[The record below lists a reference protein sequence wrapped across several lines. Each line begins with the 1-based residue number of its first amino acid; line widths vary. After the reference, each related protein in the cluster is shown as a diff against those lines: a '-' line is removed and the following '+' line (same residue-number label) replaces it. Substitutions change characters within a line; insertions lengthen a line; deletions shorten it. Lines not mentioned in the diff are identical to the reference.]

1 MKFVILLSLFVS
13 LIFSLDAKS
22 RPNIIV
28 VLVDDM
34 GYSDLGSF
42 GGEVRT
48 PHLDRLAK
56 NGLRFTQNYNS
67 ARCCPSRASLL
78 TGLYSH
84 QAGIANFTGRDS
96 TDRLG
101 PAYLGKLNK
110 QCMTLAEVLKEVGYS
125 TYGVG
130 KWHVGHEEIPTDR
143 GFDEYYGYIRGH
155 STSQWKA
162 GNYQRLPEGRKEEL
176 KYENDEYY
184 ATDAFNDY
192 AIEFLSQA
200 QKKEEPFFLYL
211 AHSSPHFP
219 LEAPAETRDSY
230 LKTYRKGWDKLRKE
244 RFEKQKRMGLVTD
257 SWKFTELSDVP
268 VDRDD
273 IANQFAGKPNPN
285 WKDVAQNRQEDL
297 VYRMATFAA
306 MIDHVDQGIGKILSL
321 LEKGEDLEN
330 TLILFTSDNGA
341 CYEWGPF
348 GFDQSSRKGFTK
360 LHEGKELQNV
370 GGPGTYHSVGSAWS
384 CLSNTPLRMY
394 KHFNHEGGNCSPL
407 LVHWPKGIIDTDRWI
422 RSPVHLIDFMPTVLE
437 VSEAHYPKSF
447 KGEDLIPV
455 EGKSLVPFF
464 KGEGN
469 TDDRV
474 LCFDHFESSAIRK
487 GDWKLVRGNNRYK
500 NRTWELY
507 NLAEDRCETNNL
519 IDSYAVK
526 AEELQ
531 TEWLQWAK
539 RVKITPYYSHVEEN
553 PAKVRKKLKK
563 DAEGFYI
570 LKHGDQVA
578 REYAPKFAQ
587 KSIVIK
593 LSITRGKEKSGV
605 LISHGG
611 NRCGYSLY
619 LVDGRPAF
627 SCRLD
632 GTLHTIRATEI
643 LPEKRVSLSVELL
656 SDGGVS
662 FEIDGV
668 VEGEGELPGL
678 FNNHPQDPLEVGND
692 SQSTVVS
699 YDSNSR
705 FKGQIDEAKLK
716 IK

>member
-1 MKFVILLSLFVS
+1 MKFVILLSLFMGF
-13 LIFSLDAKS
+13 IFSLGAKS
-22 RPNIIV
+22 RPNVIV

-110 QCMTLAEVLKEVGYS
+110 QCMTLAEVLKGVGYS

-130 KWHVGHEEIPTDR
+130 KWHVGHEELPTER

-244 RFEKQKRMGLVTD
+244 RFAKQKQMGLVTD
-257 SWKFTELSDVP
+257 SWKFTKLSDVP

-273 IANQFAGKPNPN
+273 IANQYAGKPNPN
-285 WKDVAQNRQEDL
+285 WKDIPQNRQEDL

-321 LEKGEDLEN
+321 LEKGGDLEN

-360 LHEGKELQNV
+360 LHQGKELQNV

-437 VSEAHYPKSF
+437 VSEAHYPK
-447 KGEDLIPV
+447 
-455 EGKSLVPFF
+455 
-464 KGEGN
+464 
-469 TDDRV
+469 
-474 LCFDHFESSAIRK
+474 
-487 GDWKLVRGNNRYK
+487 KL
-500 NRTWELY
+500 
-507 NLAEDRCETNNL
+507 
-519 IDSYAVK
+519 
-526 AEELQ
+526 
-531 TEWLQWAK
+531 
-539 RVKITPYYSHVEEN
+539 
-553 PAKVRKKLKK
+553 
-563 DAEGFYI
+563 
-570 LKHGDQVA
+570 
-578 REYAPKFAQ
+578 
-587 KSIVIK
+587 
-593 LSITRGKEKSGV
+593 
-605 LISHGG
+605 
-611 NRCGYSLY
+611 
-619 LVDGRPAF
+619 
-627 SCRLD
+627 
-632 GTLHTIRATEI
+632 
-643 LPEKRVSLSVELL
+643 
-656 SDGGVS
+656 
-662 FEIDGV
+662 
-668 VEGEGELPGL
+668 
-678 FNNHPQDPLEVGND
+678 
-692 SQSTVVS
+692 
-699 YDSNSR
+699 
-705 FKGQIDEAKLK
+705 
-716 IK
+716 